1 MEGQL
6 YLDKSR
12 CYSYDNKSNKSNRR
26 WYIMTEKKAGQPY
39 SAEEILSFDRIRRA
53 MTSRVLDRIEEL
65 WQGKQP
71 ISVEQVNEVIASEWQ
86 RVKDAVRSSPAAREA
101 FRKYLERTV
110 TEQIDKLM
118 KQDKVELE
126 SLGVVE
132 KSL

>member
-1 MEGQL
+1 MIVSQTNVTGGSITMAE
-6 YLDKSR
+6 K
-12 CYSYDNKSNKSNRR
+12 
-26 WYIMTEKKAGQPY
+26 TEKKAGQPY
-39 SAEEILSFDRIRRA
+39 SMEEILSFDRIRRA

-71 ISVEQVNEVIASEWQ
+71 ISVEQVNEVISSEWQ
-86 RVKDAVRSSPAAREA
+86 RVKDAVRASPAAREA

-110 TEQIDKLM
+110 SEQIDKLI
-118 KQDKVELE
+118 KEDRVELE

>member
-1 MEGQL
+1 
-6 YLDKSR
+6 
-12 CYSYDNKSNKSNRR
+12 
-26 WYIMTEKKAGQPY
+26 MTERKEERKEGQPY
-39 SAEEILSFDRIRRA
+39 SPEEILSFDRIKRA

-71 ISVEQVNEVIASEWQ
+71 VTVEQMNEVIASEWQ
-86 RVKDAVRSSPAAREA
+86 RIKDAVRASPTAREA

-110 TEQIDKLM
+110 SEQIDKLV
-118 KQDKVELE
+118 KEDRAELE

>member
-1 MEGQL
+1 
-6 YLDKSR
+6 
-12 CYSYDNKSNKSNRR
+12 
-26 WYIMTEKKAGQPY
+26 MTEKKEGQPY
-39 SAEEILSFDRIRRA
+39 SPEEILSFDRIRRA

-71 ISVEQVNEVIASEWQ
+71 LSVEQVNEVIASEWQ
-86 RVKDAVRSSPAAREA
+86 RVKDTVRSSPAAREA

-110 TEQIDKLM
+110 SEQIDKLM
-118 KQDKVELE
+118 KEDKTELE

>member
-1 MEGQL
+1 MIVSQTNVTGGSITMAE
-6 YLDKSR
+6 K
-12 CYSYDNKSNKSNRR
+12 
-26 WYIMTEKKAGQPY
+26 TEKKAGQPY
-39 SAEEILSFDRIRRA
+39 SMEEILSFDRIRRA

-71 ISVEQVNEVIASEWQ
+71 ISVEQVNEVISSEWQ

-110 TEQIDKLM
+110 SEQIDKLI
-118 KQDKVELE
+118 KEDKVELE

>member
-1 MEGQL
+1 MT
-6 YLDKSR
+6 DKPDR
-12 CYSYDNKSNKSNRR
+12 
-26 WYIMTEKKAGQPY
+26 KATQPY
-39 SAEEILSFDRIRRA
+39 SPEEILSFDRIKRA

-71 ISVEQVNEVIASEWQ
+71 IGVEQVNEIISSEWH
-86 RVKDAVRSSPAAREA
+86 RVKEAVRSSPAAREA

-110 TEQIDKLM
+110 SEQVEKLM
-118 KQDKVELE
+118 KEDKTELE

>member
-1 MEGQL
+1 
-6 YLDKSR
+6 
-12 CYSYDNKSNKSNRR
+12 
-26 WYIMTEKKAGQPY
+26 MTEKTERKAGQPY
-39 SAEEILSFDRIRRA
+39 SAEEMLSFDRIRRA

-71 ISVEQVNEVIASEWQ
+71 ISVEQVNEVISSEWQ

-110 TEQIDKLM
+110 SEQIDKLI
-118 KQDKVELE
+118 KEDKVELE

>member
-1 MEGQL
+1 MT
-6 YLDKSR
+6 DKPER
-12 CYSYDNKSNKSNRR
+12 KVV
-26 WYIMTEKKAGQPY
+26 QPY
-39 SAEEILSFDRIRRA
+39 SPEEILSFDRIRRA

-71 ISVEQVNEVIASEWQ
+71 IGVEQVNEIISSEWQ

-110 TEQIDKLM
+110 SEQIDKLM
-118 KQDKVELE
+118 KEDKTELE